1 MPKSPARPA
10 VLRRLLPLGLLALLA
25 ACGTP
30 QEQCI
35 RQGTRDLTVL
45 DRLIAESRATLERGY
60 ALAEVETS
68 SLQWRPC
75 GYPRP
80 AAPGKP
86 APPPPMCMVEV
97 PQWTTRPVS
106 VDLKAEQAKL
116 ASMEVKR
123 KELARAAE
131 PHIRSCKAQFP
142 E

>member
-1 MPKSPARPA
+1 MSSPIPSRSIRVVPVA
-10 VLRRLLPLGLLALLA
+10 LLGLLA

-35 RQGTRDLTVL
+35 RQGTRDLTVV
-45 DRLIAESRATLERGY
+45 DRLISESRETLRRGY
-60 ALAEVETS
+60 ALEQVETS
-68 SLQWRPC
+68 RLQWRPC

-80 AAPGKP
+80 AQPGKP

-97 PQWTTRPVS
+97 PDWTTRPVA

-116 ASMEVKR
+116 ASMEAKR
-123 KELARAAE
+123 KELAKAAE
-131 PHIRSCKAQFP
+131 PHIRACKAEFP